1 MYRKKYNCS
10 KSSIMKKM
18 YEKIAYI
25 FFLFVQIVR
34 KIWDETVSKL
44 YKVTINKNTLEKINH
59 LYSS

>member
-1 MYRKKYNCS
+1 
-10 KSSIMKKM
+10 MKKM